1 MQEIVINPGIR
12 RQAVGGLSP
21 HACAVLM
28 IGFLI
33 FAACLIS
40 WNPIQLSIATVFLFA
55 GPHNWVEFRYFLGR
69 MPRRWGKSRLFYS
82 LGLAGV
88 AVLASSY
95 IALYSAGQAWYLSTD
110 LWLLIISV
118 WNTLLI

>member
-1 MQEIVINPGIR
+1 MQEIVFNPGIR
-12 RQAVGGLSP
+12 RQAVSGLSP

-69 MPRRWGKSRLFYS
+69 MPVRWGSSRRFYT
-82 LGLAGV
+82 LGLGGVVLLAAGY
-88 AVLASSY
+88 LL
-95 IALYSAGQAWYLSTD
+95 LYFLGQSWYLNQS
-110 LWLLIISV
+110 
-118 WNTLLI
+118 